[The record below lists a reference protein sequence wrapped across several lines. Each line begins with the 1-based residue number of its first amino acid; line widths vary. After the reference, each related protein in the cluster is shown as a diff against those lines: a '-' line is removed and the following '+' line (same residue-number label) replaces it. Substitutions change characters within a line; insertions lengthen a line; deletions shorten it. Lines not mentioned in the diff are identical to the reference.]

1 MTLLNQIKADQLAAR
16 KNRETLKATLLTT
29 LIGEATAIGKNDGNR
44 ETTDAEVVTV
54 VNKFIKNINDLLTA
68 LNGAESGAAQQANA
82 ELVILDVYRPKQLTA
97 EQLTAIIADL
107 KAEVGASTIKEMG
120 KVMGALRAKYE
131 GQYDGKVASQLIK
144 VALS

>member
-44 ETTDAEVVTV
+44 DTTDAEVVTV

-68 LNGAESGAAQQANA
+68 LNGAEGGAALQANA
-82 ELVILDVYRPKQLTA
+82 ELVILDAYRPKQLTA
-97 EQLTAIIADL
+97 EQLTVIIADL

-120 KVMGALRAKYE
+120 KVMGALKTKYQ
-131 GQYDGKVASQLIK
+131 GQYDGNVASQLIK